1 MKKICALLLALF
13 VLFAVPAMAEMTA
26 DEIIAKHLEASGGE
40 AAMRSVKTL
49 VMKGSM
55 FMQGMPLD
63 IQMFM
68 VPPTKSFIKV
78 SMNNMM
84 VGGGGTNGTQ
94 AWASQVDQTMAMH
107 TYQLTGEEKD
117 EADKQSDQFVFLDY
131 KKKGATAK
139 NLGEDVV
146 KGAKAY
152 KVQYVTGMRDTT
164 LYFFDAAT
172 FYLLR
177 EKSSSTSQSFS
188 KHKAVNGIV
197 FPFSIQ
203 SQLEANGQTMQQMI
217 TVDSIAVNAPID
229 EALFVMP
236 KDAQP
241 MPKAPGAAQPVETP
255 KVVPP
260 AGSGK

>member
-1 MKKICALLLALF
+1 MKKICALLLAMF
-13 VLFAVPAMAEMTA
+13 VLSAVPVMAEMTA

-40 AAMRSVKTL
+40 AAMRGVKSI

-84 VGGGGTNGTQ
+84 VGGGGTNGTE

-117 EADKQSDQFVFLDY
+117 EADKQSDQFIFLDY
-131 KKKGATAK
+131 KKKGATVK

-146 KGAKAY
+146 KGAKA
-152 KVQYVTGMRDTT
+152 
-164 LYFFDAAT
+164 
-172 FYLLR
+172 
-177 EKSSSTSQSFS
+177 
-188 KHKAVNGIV
+188 
-197 FPFSIQ
+197 
-203 SQLEANGQTMQQMI
+203 
-217 TVDSIAVNAPID
+217 
-229 EALFVMP
+229 
-236 KDAQP
+236 
-241 MPKAPGAAQPVETP
+241 
-255 KVVPP
+255 
-260 AGSGK
+260 GSRR